1 MQDYKQDWAEY
12 EKGVDNLV
20 DGLKGYS
27 EFDIIDGSTM
37 KNFLAENLV
46 MNYSN
51 IEIHKILFQQMING
65 TKSNA
70 SSFAPSASSAPAQ
83 SANPAN
89 NNRGRSATEQNAEN
103 RRNHSFN
110 RAADQQNQNISFN
123 RNSQLAMA
131 NNFAQT
137 GIRMVNRPQTASQ
150 QQVEAVRTNKIHF
163 FKFDQKIVTFYNV
176 DHERKQREVL
186 NIDFNIPIRFCSIQ
200 TNDGR
205 IFITGGAKNTS
216 QSSNHAYEFRNG
228 TLIQL
233 PNMINP
239 REGHCLAA
247 VGNSFIYAIGSRLYN
262 TSKTC
267 EVYSIENNCWRE
279 KPELNRNRYLS
290 TAVTIQQRY
299 IYVFGGYEPSVT
311 DIERLDTVNTEQPAF
326 WELIKVWSSS
336 LEADI
341 KYWFGACPISQHDI
355 LIFGGK
361 KDGASSISSY
371 IFDT

>member
-1 MQDYKQDWAEY
+1 MTAATAALGLGAGSSEVNAGAAGGFARNAQNNVGRLESGEGGGPNVAS
-12 EKGVDNLV
+12 GSVDRSNEGRWR
-20 DGLKGYS
+20 GLSG
-27 EFDIIDGSTM
+27 
-37 KNFLAENLV
+37 
-46 MNYSN
+46 
-51 IEIHKILFQQMING
+51 
-65 TKSNA
+65 
-70 SSFAPSASSAPAQ
+70 
-83 SANPAN
+83 
-89 NNRGRSATEQNAEN
+89 NRVEDQY
-103 RRNHSFN
+103 
-110 RAADQQNQNISFN
+110 AAQNISYN

-131 NNFAQT
+131 NNFAST
-137 GIRMVNRPQTASQ
+137 GIKMMNKQ
-150 QQVEAVRTNKIHF
+150 QKREEEDVARTNKIHF

-247 VGNSFIYAIGSRLYN
+247 VGNELIYAIGSRLYN

-290 TAVTIQQRY
+290 TAVTIQ
-299 IYVFGGYEPSVT
+299 
-311 DIERLDTVNTEQPAF
+311 
-326 WELIKVWSSS
+326 
-336 LEADI
+336 
-341 KYWFGACPISQHDI
+341 
-355 LIFGGK
+355 
-361 KDGASSISSY
+361 
-371 IFDT
+371 